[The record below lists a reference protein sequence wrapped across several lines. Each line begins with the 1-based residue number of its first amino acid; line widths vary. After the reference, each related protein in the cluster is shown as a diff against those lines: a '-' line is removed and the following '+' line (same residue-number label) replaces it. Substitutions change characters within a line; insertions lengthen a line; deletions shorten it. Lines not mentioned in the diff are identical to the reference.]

1 MNSISII
8 IIVKNGESFIEK
20 ALESAKWAAIMVLDS
35 GSEDRTIEISKKYT
49 NIIHYSESWPGLAYK
64 GKTHKIIFI

>member
-20 ALESAKWAAIMVLDS
+20 ALESAKWADEIIILDS
-35 GSEDRTIEISKKYT
+35 GSKDKTIEISKKYT
-49 NIIHYSESWPGLAYK
+49 RLYYETNKNL
-64 GKTHKIIFI
+64 KILQC

>member
-20 ALESAKWAAIMVLDS
+20 ALESAKWADEIIVLDS
-35 GSEDRTIEISKKYT
+35 GSEEGQSKYQKNT
-49 NIIHYSESWPGLAYK
+49 QI
-64 GKTHKIIFI
+64 

>member
-20 ALESAKWAAIMVLDS
+20 ALESAKWADEIIILDS

-49 NIIHYSESWPGLAYK
+49 NIIHYRLYLNHVFFTKNS
-64 GKTHKIIFI
+64 